1 MLIDKETRKKLK
13 QIKKEISQLK
23 KQIKNLPKNQPLPS
37 GFFISYSLSN
47 PLTNLIWQQKFTFPH
62 NPY

>member
-23 KQIKNLPKNQPLPS
+23 KQIKNLPKNQPLTS
-37 GFFISYSLSN
+37 AFFISSSLSN
-47 PLTNLIWQQKFTFPH
+47 QLTNVIWQ
-62 NPY
+62 

>member
-1 MLIDKETRKKLK
+1 MIDKEARKKLK

-37 GFFISYSLSN
+37 GILFPLLSL
-47 PLTNLIWQQKFTFPH
+47 TR
-62 NPY
+62 

>member
-1 MLIDKETRKKLK
+1 MKGDRQIMLIDKETRKKLK

-37 GFFISYSLSN
+37 GFFVYEQEWTPDFS
-47 PLTNLIWQQKFTFPH
+47 FTGFS
-62 NPY
+62 